1 MKYIDYVQLSPIE
14 KFTYKLS
21 SFFKAIPGALAGFF
35 SAIGKFLKSFVQGIG
50 NFFKDYATYFKTGGP
65 MTKLSYV
72 VMGAGCLAYGQVV
85 KGIIFLLDDLEVTR
99 KKIMSAVTDSDNKVI
114 YDEENKPGISNLLM
128 IYSSMTNMSIKEAEE
143 KFKDYNYGN
152 FKKEVADS
160 VINRLHSFFKHLKI
174 PHIISTKNCRLHCL
188 KIVVSN

>member
-1 MKYIDYVQLSPIE
+1 MDAYALEAQE
-14 KFTYKLS
+14 KMSKS
-21 SFFKAIPGALAGFF
+21 SENP
-35 SAIGKFLKSFVQGIG
+35 
-50 NFFKDYATYFKTGGP
+50 
-65 MTKLSYV
+65 
-72 VMGAGCLAYGQVV
+72 

-160 VINRLHSFFKHLKI
+160 VINVIKPIQDKYNE
-174 PHIISTKNCRLHCL
+174 IINSNLIDELLDEGKKKTNEIAKE
-188 KIVVSN
+188 KYEIVRKKVGLGR